1 MSRWSS
7 PVRATSATKA
17 VKVQLGSRALFPRL
31 QAKIYLAHAAIS
43 PASVRVE
50 AALEEGVRRQASEG
64 LASIGWGKEQAQLAR
79 ERFASLA
86 GVDPVRVAH
95 VQNTSSGLIAIA
107 NSFRWKS
114 GDKLL
119 CFDGEFPT
127 NVIPWRE
134 AARVHDL
141 HLDLLPVAD
150 FASDHGLGLQ
160 RFEERLRQGVRLVA
174 VSAVQF
180 QSGLAMPIPEMA
192 ALCQRYGARLC
203 VDAIQAIGA
212 VPFHAEDWGVDYLA
226 VSAHKWL
233 MGPLGSG
240 FLYMSEAGQRDLDLH
255 LAGWMSLRQPESF
268 LFPETPEIDYA
279 KPLASGAESF
289 EVGVLN
295 YNGIAASAA
304 GMQPLVELG
313 AEAIFAHL
321 QAWHD
326 TAEALLTERGF
337 TSLRHPQA
345 AGRSGILS
353 FTPPDGVELSQLSPK
368 LWEQGIVQTAP
379 NHCWRLAP
387 HWPNSLDEPAR
398 LVEAL

>member
-1 MSRWSS
+1 MD
-7 PVRATSATKA
+7 VR
-17 VKVQLGSRALFPRL
+17 LGSRALFPRL
-31 QAKIYLAHAAIS
+31 EAKIYLAHAAIS
-43 PASVRVE
+43 PASLRVE
-50 AALEEGVRRQASEG
+50 AALEEGARRQATQG
-64 LASIGWGKEQAQLAR
+64 LPSIAWGKERAQEAR
-79 ERFASLA
+79 ERFAILA
-86 GVDPVRVAH
+86 GVDPERVAH

-107 NSFRWKS
+107 NCFRWKS

-150 FASDHGLGLQ
+150 FARDHGLGLQ
-160 RFEERLRQGVRLVA
+160 RLEEHLRQGVRLVA

-192 ALCQRYGARLC
+192 ALCKRYGARLC

-212 VPFHAEDWGVDYLA
+212 MPFHAEDWGVDYLA

-240 FLYMSEAGQRDLDLH
+240 FLYVSEEAHRNLDLH

-268 LFPETPEIDYA
+268 LFPETPDIDYA
-279 KPLASGAESF
+279 TPLASGPESF
-289 EVGVLN
+289 ETGILN
-295 YNGIAASAA
+295 YNGIAATSA

-313 AEAIFAHL
+313 TDAIFAHL

-326 TAEALLTERGF
+326 DAEARLTERGF

-353 FTPPDGVELSQLSPK
+353 FTPPDGVELGALTAK
-368 LWEQGIVQTAP
+368 LWEQGIAQTAP

-387 HWPNSLDEPAR
+387 HWPNALDEPAR

>member
-1 MSRWSS
+1 MD
-7 PVRATSATKA
+7 VR
-17 VKVQLGSRALFPRL
+17 LGSRALFPRL
-31 QAKIYLAHAAIS
+31 EAKIYLAHAAIS
-43 PASVRVE
+43 PASLRVE
-50 AALEEGVRRQASEG
+50 AALEEGARRQATEG
-64 LASIGWGKEQAQLAR
+64 LPSIAWGKERAQEAR
-79 ERFASLA
+79 ERFALLA
-86 GVDPVRVAH
+86 GVDPERVAH

-107 NSFRWKS
+107 NSFRWRS

-134 AARVHDL
+134 VARVHDL

-150 FASDHGLGLQ
+150 FAQDHGLGLG
-160 RFEERLRQGVRLVA
+160 RLEEHLRQGVRLVA

-192 ALCQRYGARLC
+192 ALCKRYGARLC

-212 VPFHAEDWGVDYLA
+212 MPFCAEDWGVDYLA

-240 FLYMSEAGQRDLDLH
+240 FLYVSEEAHRDLDLH

-268 LFPETPEIDYA
+268 LFPETPDIDYA
-279 KPLASGAESF
+279 TPLASGPESF
-289 EVGVLN
+289 ETGILN
-295 YNGIAASAA
+295 YNGIAASSA

-313 AEAIFAHL
+313 TDAIFAHL

-326 TAEALLTERGF
+326 DAEARLTDRGF
-337 TSLRHPQA
+337 TSLRHPQP

-353 FTPPDGVELSQLSPK
+353 FTPPAGVELGALTAK
-368 LWEQGIVQTAP
+368 LWEQGIAQTAP

-387 HWPNSLDEPAR
+387 HWPNALDEPAR